1 MDDLQI
7 CYEVCVNWIDMS
19 NDMNQHGA
27 LVKSVL
33 EFILS
38 TLHFQSGSATVSFSR
53 GLCSMELVH
62 IILDHY

>member
-1 MDDLQI
+1 
-7 CYEVCVNWIDMS
+7 MS
-19 NDMNQHGA
+19 NDMNQQWA
-27 LVKSVL
+27 LVKSVM

-62 IILDHY
+62 IILGHC

>member
-1 MDDLQI
+1 MDVLQI

-19 NDMNQHGA
+19 NDMNSQWA
-27 LVKSVL
+27 LVEPVM

-38 TLHFQSGSATVSFSR
+38 TLNFQSGSATVSFSR

-62 IILDHY
+62 I